1 MFAYV
6 RGISIFQFLAVQTVK
21 RFLKLKENIE
31 ELLLTSHFLTE
42 IFFQISQVFT
52 FVETSAG
59 STRERRNISAEIVR
73 SEIVLK
79 RRRVLRYLIIR
90 KIRNG

>member
-31 ELLLTSHFLTE
+31 ELLLT
-42 IFFQISQVFT
+42 
-52 FVETSAG
+52 
-59 STRERRNISAEIVR
+59 
-73 SEIVLK
+73 
-79 RRRVLRYLIIR
+79 
-90 KIRNG
+90 